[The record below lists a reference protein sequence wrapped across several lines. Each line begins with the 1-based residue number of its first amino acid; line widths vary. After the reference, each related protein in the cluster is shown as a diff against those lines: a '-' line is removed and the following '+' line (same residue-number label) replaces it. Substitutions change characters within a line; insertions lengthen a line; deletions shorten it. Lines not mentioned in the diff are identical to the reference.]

1 MSGEARLAALA
12 RPPRNVP
19 ISLRIRLRLGGP
31 LGIIGWSLLAF
42 GGVFVVV
49 FGALSE
55 SYDLAFAEHL
65 PTVSGEALGWRET
78 STQVNDQPVVETG
91 FVYEVDGARY
101 EGASYATAHGLSAG
115 DPVTVEYLPGDPSR
129 ARIVGMRDAT
139 MPWWVTLI
147 CLPFPLIGLGFAF
160 ANLVRGGRTVRL
172 LSEGRAT
179 GGRLVD
185 SRQTNTRIN
194 NRYVVAMTF
203 EFEDE
208 RGRTHRVEARTTE
221 PSQLRDEA
229 LEPLLYDPARPDR
242 AVLIDSLPG
251 LLRPTQQGHWAGP
264 GAGAAVGALVAP
276 AIAAVVVSVGFL
288 LSLV

>member
-12 RPPRNVP
+12 RPPRNAP
-19 ISLRIRLRLGGP
+19 ISLRIRLRLGGVF
-31 LGIIGWSLLAF
+31 GIIGWSLLAF

-49 FGALSE
+49 FGFLSE
-55 SYDLAFAEHL
+55 SHDLAFAEDL
-65 PTVSGEALGWRET
+65 PTVPGEALGWRET
-78 STQVNDQPVVETG
+78 ASQVNDRPVIETG
-91 FVYEVDGARY
+91 FVYTVDGTQY
-101 EGASYATAHGLSAG
+101 EGASYATGVGLAAG
-115 DPVTVEYLPGDPSR
+115 DPVIVEYLPGDPAR

-160 ANLVRGGRTVRL
+160 ANFVRGGRTLRL

-179 GGRLVD
+179 GGRLIG

-194 NRYVVAMTF
+194 NRYVIAMTF

-208 RGRTHRVEARTTE
+208 RGRTHRAEARTTG
-221 PSQLRDEA
+221 PSRLRDEA

-251 LLRPTQQGHWAGP
+251 LLRPTNQGHWAGA